1 RDTVPPRIDAW
12 VTPPAYTGKAPLF
25 LTADA
30 NQAVQTFSVPQ
41 GSDISLR
48 VTGGSGEETLSYAD
62 TGGNA
67 RAIEPA
73 APKAAAPAASQAAPK
88 VRQFSGKL

>member
-1 RDTVPPRIDAW
+1 
-12 VTPPAYTGKAPLF
+12 AYPGKAPLF

-41 GSDISLR
+41 GSDVSLR
-48 VTGGSGEETLSYAD
+48 VTGSSGEETLSYAD
-62 TGGNA
+62 QDGNA

-73 APKAAAPAASQAAPK
+73 APKGPAPASQAAPK
-88 VRQFSGKL
+88 VRQF